1 MITPKVDKNRA
12 KKLESFDKL
21 LTIMDEL
28 RLNCPWDKKQ
38 TWETLRHLSIEEV
51 YELSDA
57 IIKQDPKEVK
67 NEIGDIMLH
76 LLFYSKIAEESFG
89 FDMSDVLDGIAE
101 KMVRRHPH
109 IYGDE
114 EVQNE
119 EDVKRNWEKIKLTEG
134 KDKTVLG
141 GVPDSLPPLVKAIR
155 IQSKARGVGFD
166 WDNKEQVW
174 DKVQEEL
181 TEFQEAVTK
190 AEQEDE
196 FGDVLFSLINYARF
210 VDIDPEEALAK
221 TNIKFIKRFNYL
233 EQKAKDL
240 NKNLEDMTLKEMD
253 VFWEEAKSL

>member
-1 MITPKVDKNRA
+1 MITPQTDKDRER
-12 KKLESFDKL
+12 KLNSFDKL

-38 TWETLRHLSIEEV
+38 TWETLRHLSVEEV

-57 IIKQDPKEVK
+57 IIKKDSKEVK
-67 NEIGDIMLH
+67 NELGDIMLH
-76 LLFYSKIAEESFG
+76 LLFYSKIAEETKDFHIG
-89 FDMSDVLDGIAE
+89 DVLDGIAE

-109 IYGDE
+109 IYGDTLVENEE
-114 EVQNE
+114 EV
-119 EDVKRNWEKIKLTEG
+119 KKNWEKIKLQEG
-134 KDKTVLG
+134 KNKTVLG
-141 GVPDSLPPLVKAIR
+141 GVPDSLPPMVKAIR

-166 WDNKEQVW
+166 WDNKDQVW

-181 TEFQEAVTK
+181 EEFKMAPNPEEQEA
-190 AEQEDE
+190 E

-210 VDIDPEEALAK
+210 VDIDPEKALAK

-233 EQKAKDL
+233 EQKAKQL

-253 VFWEEAKSL
+253 VFWEEAKKI